1 MLQRQIFTT
10 KELCHVL
17 DGWIDDGRTDGRT
30 GGRADGWTDGWTGGW
45 MEGWLFQGVHVCHY
59 RVKGVDMSIFL

>member
-17 DGWIDDGRTDGRT
+17 DGWIDDGRTDGRM
-30 GGRADGWTDGWTGGW
+30 D
-45 MEGWLFQGVHVCHY
+45 GWLFQGVHVCHY